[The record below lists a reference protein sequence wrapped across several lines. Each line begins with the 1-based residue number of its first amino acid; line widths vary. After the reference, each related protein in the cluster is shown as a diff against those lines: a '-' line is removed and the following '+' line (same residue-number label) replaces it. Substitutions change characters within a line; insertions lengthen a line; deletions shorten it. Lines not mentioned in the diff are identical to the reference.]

1 MKRKLFIFTALFV
14 ISALRVQA
22 NGLLNSQDREIIAT
36 CMVLEAGGE
45 GSEGM
50 RAVLNVILHRAKSDW
65 SRMVP
70 VIVKPGAFSCM
81 SSLWNTEEFDYS
93 PLLSQAQS
101 QSEPYAEAMNLIAT
115 MEQGLLTDNTA
126 GATHYHA
133 DYVTPYW
140 ISNMR
145 YLTTIGGHHFYV
157 EIDSQVAL
165 L

>member
-1 MKRKLFIFTALFV
+1 MKRFLFV
-14 ISALRVQA
+14 FIVLFGAATYAQE
-22 NGLLNSQDREIIAT
+22 NGILDTYDREIIAT

-45 GSEGM
+45 GPEGM

-81 SSLWNTEEFDYS
+81 SSLWNTEELDYS
-93 PLLSQAQS
+93 PLLSHAQS
-101 QSEPYAEAMNLIAT
+101 QSEPYTEAMNLIST
-115 MEQGLLTDNTA
+115 MEQGLLTDNTS

-133 DYVTPYW
+133 DYVTPCW

-145 YLTTIGGHHFYV
+145 YLTTIGGHLFYV
-157 EIDSQVAL
+157 ELSQQVAL

>member
-1 MKRKLFIFTALFV
+1 MKRILFV
-14 ISALRVQA
+14 FIILFNAAHAQE

-65 SRMVP
+65 GRMVP
-70 VIVKPGAFSCM
+70 VIVKQGAFSCM

-101 QSEPYAEAMNLIAT
+101 QSEPYTEAMNLIAT
-115 MEQGLLTDNTA
+115 MEQGLLTDNTV

>member
-1 MKRKLFIFTALFV
+1 MKRILFV
-14 ISALRVQA
+14 FIILFNAAHAQE

-70 VIVKPGAFSCM
+70 AIVKPGAFSCM

-133 DYVTPYW
+133 DCVTPYW
-140 ISNMR
+140 INNMR

-157 EIDSQVAL
+157 EVSQQVAL

>member
-1 MKRKLFIFTALFV
+1 MKRFLFV
-14 ISALRVQA
+14 FIVLFGVATYAQE
-22 NGLLNSQDREIIAT
+22 NGILDTYDREIIAT

-45 GSEGM
+45 GPEGM

-81 SSLWNTEEFDYS
+81 SSLWNTEELDYS
-93 PLLSQAQS
+93 PLLIQAQS
-101 QSEPYAEAMNLIAT
+101 QSEPYTEAMNLIAT
-115 MEQGLLTDNTA
+115 LEQGLLTDNTA

-157 EIDSQVAL
+157 ELSQQVAL